1 MGKRGN
7 KSLGWEQHRSELNK
21 INIFYYKFGGE
32 GTWTCLFKK
41 MNKEKKGKMGKKD
54 KIFGN
59 AITITVF
66 RIRII
71 L

>member
-1 MGKRGN
+1 MKN
-7 KSLGWEQHRSELNK
+7 NV
-21 INIFYYKFGGE
+21 
-32 GTWTCLFKK
+32 CLKK